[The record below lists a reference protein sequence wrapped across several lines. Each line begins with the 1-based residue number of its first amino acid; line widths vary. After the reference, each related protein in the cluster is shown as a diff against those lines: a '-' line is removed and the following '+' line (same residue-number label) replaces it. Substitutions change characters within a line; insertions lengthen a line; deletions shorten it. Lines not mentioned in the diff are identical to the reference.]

1 MNKNKIIEYAGR
13 SKPSKAV
20 SDKRSEY
27 INLADEM
34 GNKRTNKKKEKT
46 KNEEVTKKE
55 TNIPYYYSNAFSST
69 TSPTTMEI
77 EDYQIPSMKNIKFT
91 YDGETESLLYFF
103 KMYYNWFL
111 SKTDAK
117 DIINSSKPSLN
128 SCVDFMYNLT
138 QIIKGYIFGLT
149 PTVSTDEDGQ
159 YIKLSSTKL
168 NNNCKYFEAL
178 CYRLLDWWKIYVS
191 LTDKR
196 SDDLYG
202 TLKLFSEL
210 LCNSID
216 AIVEVKGLDSNLYR
230 YPEYINESLWTP
242 VFIIDTDIKNDYAS
256 VIKNKDYYIVINNL
270 VPRLE
275 EYVTK
280 LPSTNYFIPVRTL
293 IANEI
298 YYICVS
304 ILVRLDDVNRY
315 ERRNVENEL
324 EGFMERVQRM
334 DITLKFKQTINN
346 VTIEKYLRSKNIW

>member
-27 INLADEM
+27 INLAD
-34 GNKRTNKKKEKT
+34 KATNKKKEKT
-46 KNEEVTKKE
+46 KNEKVTKKEEIE

-69 TSPTTMEI
+69 TGPTTMEI

-168 NNNCKYFEAL
+168 NNDCKYFEAL
-178 CYRLLDWWKIYVS
+178 CYRLLDWWKIYTVH
-191 LTDKR
+191 
-196 SDDLYG
+196 
-202 TLKLFSEL
+202 
-210 LCNSID
+210 
-216 AIVEVKGLDSNLYR
+216 
-230 YPEYINESLWTP
+230 
-242 VFIIDTDIKNDYAS
+242 
-256 VIKNKDYYIVINNL
+256 
-270 VPRLE
+270 
-275 EYVTK
+275 
-280 LPSTNYFIPVRTL
+280 
-293 IANEI
+293 
-298 YYICVS
+298 
-304 ILVRLDDVNRY
+304 
-315 ERRNVENEL
+315 
-324 EGFMERVQRM
+324 
-334 DITLKFKQTINN
+334 
-346 VTIEKYLRSKNIW
+346 

>member
-1 MNKNKIIEYAGR
+1 M
-13 SKPSKAV
+13 
-20 SDKRSEY
+20 
-27 INLADEM
+27 
-34 GNKRTNKKKEKT
+34 
-46 KNEEVTKKE
+46 
-55 TNIPYYYSNAFSST
+55 
-69 TSPTTMEI
+69 
-77 EDYQIPSMKNIKFT
+77 
-91 YDGETESLLYFF
+91 
-103 KMYYNWFL
+103 
-111 SKTDAK
+111 
-117 DIINSSKPSLN
+117 
-128 SCVDFMYNLT
+128 
-138 QIIKGYIFGLT
+138 
-149 PTVSTDEDGQ
+149 
-159 YIKLSSTKL
+159 
-168 NNNCKYFEAL
+168 
-178 CYRLLDWWKIYVS
+178 
-191 LTDKR
+191 
-196 SDDLYG
+196 
-202 TLKLFSEL
+202 
-210 LCNSID
+210 
-216 AIVEVKGLDSNLYR
+216 YR
-230 YPEYINESLWTP
+230 YPEYISVSLWTP